1 MATQPDELVPGPD
14 DPRTVVEI
22 EGRYYILATSS
33 PADENAGVLKHG
45 DSFAVFDRHGDIRP
59 IGLGEEGLYHRGTRF
74 LSAMGLRLAGE
85 RPLLLGSTARGDN
98 SRLAID
104 LTNPDVMV
112 GDRML
117 RTGTI
122 HVSRTKVLWAAACH
136 ERIELRN
143 FGEQPV
149 TVPLS
154 LRFAADYVDLFEVRG
169 MRRSRRG
176 SLRAPR
182 VTNGTAILGYD
193 GLDGLRRQTRIVL
206 TPPPA
211 ELDAREA
218 QYRLELEPGRAVA
231 IELRVACEFER
242 TSRPIDYA
250 TALDLSARELGGR
263 TARSARISSSS
274 DDFNDWVG
282 RSLSDVVMMTS
293 ETAHGPYPYAGIPWF
308 STVFGRDGLIT
319 ALQLLWVQPA
329 LARGVLGHLAAN
341 QATADEPER
350 DAQPGKILHEVRHGE
365 MAARMEVPFGRYY
378 GSHDST
384 SLFVILAEAYYR
396 HTADRAFLEQ
406 LWPNVE
412 RALAWIDGPADLDG
426 DGFVEYERRTPI
438 GLAHQGWKD
447 SNDAVFHADGRLA
460 DGPIALCELQA
471 YVYAARLGA
480 ANLADVLGHHDRA
493 EALRAGAESLRQRFE
508 EAFWIEE
515 LGTYGIALDGDKRLC
530 RVRTSNPGHC
540 LFGGIVGPERAKLVA
555 DDLLSDAM
563 FSGWGIR
570 TLAAGEPRYNPM
582 SYHDGSIWP
591 HDNAIAALGLAR
603 AGFHEHAA
611 RVMGALFEASRHFDL
626 ARLPELFC
634 GFSRR
639 PGEGPT
645 RYPVACSP
653 QAWAAGSVFML
664 LQACL
669 GMEVDAAAR
678 LLRFEHAVLPPF
690 LDHLRIDNLAVA
702 DATLNL
708 HVERQ
713 REGIRVDVLGRSGEI
728 EVMKVR

>member
-1 MATQPDELVPGPD
+1 MATQPDEFVTPPD

-33 PADENAGVLKHG
+33 PADENDAVLKHG

-74 LSAMGLRLAGE
+74 LSALGIRLAGE

-112 GDRML
+112 GDRLL
-117 RTGTI
+117 RSGTI
-122 HVSRTKVLWAAACH
+122 HVSRTKVLWAATCH

-143 FGEQPV
+143 FGEEPV
-149 TVPLS
+149 S
-154 LRFAADYVDLFEVRG
+154 LPVAFRFAADYVDLFEVRG
-169 MRRSRRG
+169 MRRARRG
-176 SLRAPR
+176 SLRRSRLTGASA
-182 VTNGTAILGYD
+182 VLGYD
-193 GLDGLRRQTRIVL
+193 GLDGLRRQTRI
-206 TPPPA
+206 TFSPA
-211 ELDAREA
+211 PESIESTRAHYQVELA
-218 QYRLELEPGRAVA
+218 PGTAA
-231 IELRVACEFER
+231 TIELRVACEFER
-242 TSRPIDYA
+242 PSRAIDYA
-250 TALDLSARELGGR
+250 TALDMSARELGGR
-263 TARSARISSSS
+263 IARSAHITSSS

-282 RSLSDVVMMTS
+282 RSLSDIVMMTS
-293 ETAHGPYPYAGIPWF
+293 ETTNGPYPYAGIPWF

-319 ALQLLWVQPA
+319 ALQMLWVQPA
-329 LARGVLGHLAAN
+329 LARGVLGYLAAS
-341 QATADEPER
+341 QATEDEPER

-365 MAARMEVPFGRYY
+365 MAARMEIPFGRYY
-378 GSHDST
+378 GSHDAT
-384 SLFVILAEAYYR
+384 PLFVILAEAYYR
-396 HTADRAFLEQ
+396 HTADRDFVEQ

-426 DGFVEYERRTPI
+426 DGFIEYERRTPI

-447 SNDAVFHADGRLA
+447 SDDAVFHADGKLA
-460 DGPIALCELQA
+460 EGPIALCELQA

-480 ANLADVLGHHDRA
+480 ANLAEALGHDERA
-493 EALRAGAESLRQRFE
+493 SELRAQAFTLRERFE
-508 EAFWIEE
+508 AAFWVED

-540 LFGGIVGPERAKLVA
+540 LFTGIVGPERAALVA
-555 DDLLSDAM
+555 DELLGDAM
-563 FSGWGIR
+563 FSGWGVR

-591 HDNAIAALGLAR
+591 HDNAIIALGLGR
-603 AGFHEHAA
+603 AGFHDHAA
-611 RVMGALFEASRHFDL
+611 RLLSGLFEASRHFGL

-669 GMEVDAAAR
+669 GLEVDAAAR
-678 LLRFEHAVLPPF
+678 LLRFDHASLPDF
-690 LDHLRIDNLAVA
+690 LDHLRIDNLTVG
-702 DATLNL
+702 DARVNL

-713 REGIRVDVLGRSGEI
+713 RLGVRVDVIGRWGEV
-728 EVMKVR
+728 EVRAVR

>member
-1 MATQPDELVPGPD
+1 MATQPDEIESPPE

-22 EGRYYILATSS
+22 EGRYYILATSA
-33 PADENAGVLKHG
+33 PADENDAVLKHG
-45 DSFAVFDRHGDIRP
+45 DSFAVFDRYGDIRP

-74 LSAMGLRLAGE
+74 LSAMGIRLAGE
-85 RPLLLGSTARGDN
+85 RPMLLGSTARGDN

-112 GDRML
+112 GDRLL
-117 RTGTI
+117 RAGTV
-122 HVSRTKVLWAAACH
+122 HVSRTKVLWAATCH
-136 ERIELRN
+136 ERVELRN
-143 FGEQPV
+143 FGEEVV
-149 TVPLS
+149 TLPLS
-154 LRFAADYVDLFEVRG
+154 FRFAADYVDLFEVRG
-169 MRRSRRG
+169 MRRTGRGTLRRTRVSG
-176 SLRAPR
+176 S
-182 VTNGTAILGYD
+182 TAILGYD
-193 GLDGLRRQTRIVL
+193 GLDGLRRQTRITL
-206 TPPPA
+206 TPAPQS
-211 ELDAREA
+211 LDAAEA
-218 QYRLELEPGRAVA
+218 RYLVELPPGRSVT
-231 IELRVACEFER
+231 IELAIACEFER
-242 TSRPIDYA
+242 PARRIDYA

-263 TARSARISSSS
+263 ITRSAHISSSS

-282 RSLSDVVMMTS
+282 RSLSDIVMMTS
-293 ETAHGPYPYAGIPWF
+293 ETNHGPYPYAGIPWF

-319 ALQLLWVQPA
+319 ALQMLWVQPA
-329 LARGVLGHLAAN
+329 LARGVLGYLAAT
-341 QATADEPER
+341 QATQDEPER

-365 MAARMEVPFGRYY
+365 MAARMEIPFGRYY
-378 GSHDST
+378 GSHDAT
-384 SLFVILAEAYYR
+384 PLFVVLAEAYYR
-396 HTADRAFLEQ
+396 HTADRGFIEQ
-406 LWPNVE
+406 LWPHIE

-426 DGFVEYERRTPI
+426 DGFIEYERRTPI

-460 DGPIALCELQA
+460 EGPIALCELQA

-480 ANLADVLGHHDRA
+480 AGLADVLGHGERA
-493 EALRAGAESLRQRFE
+493 AELRAQAQALRERFE
-508 EAFWIEE
+508 EAFWVAE
-515 LGTYGIALDGDKRLC
+515 LGTYGIALDGEKQLC

-540 LFGGIVGPERAKLVA
+540 LFGGIVSPERAALVA
-555 DDLLSDAM
+555 DELLSDAM
-563 FSGWGIR
+563 FSGWGVR

-591 HDNAIAALGLAR
+591 HDNAIIALGLGR

-611 RVMGALFEASRHFDL
+611 RLMTGLFEASRSFGL

-639 PGEGPT
+639 AGEGPT

-669 GMEVDAAAR
+669 GLEVDAANR
-678 LLRFEHAVLPPF
+678 LLRFDHAELPRF
-690 LDHLRIDNLAVA
+690 LDHLRIDNLAVG
-702 DATLNL
+702 DARLNL

-713 REGIRVDVLGRSGEI
+713 RVGARVDVLERWGEV
-728 EVMKVR
+728 EVRAVR